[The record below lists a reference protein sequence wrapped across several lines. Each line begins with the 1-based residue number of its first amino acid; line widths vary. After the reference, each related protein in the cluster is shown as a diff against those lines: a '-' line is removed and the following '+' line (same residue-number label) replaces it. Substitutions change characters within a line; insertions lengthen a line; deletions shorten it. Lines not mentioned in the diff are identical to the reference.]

1 MRRFILVAALA
12 AVAPISFAFAQGQAQ
27 APANPAPPAAPPM
40 AAPNPDSCGTPDEP
54 KACPPMPRHAL
65 KHYRAKKQPS
75 G

>member
-12 AVAPISFAFAQGQAQ
+12 TAAPISFALAQGQAP
-27 APANPAPPAAPPM
+27 APANPAPAAPPM
-40 AAPNPDSCGTPDEP
+40 AAPSPDNCGTPDDP